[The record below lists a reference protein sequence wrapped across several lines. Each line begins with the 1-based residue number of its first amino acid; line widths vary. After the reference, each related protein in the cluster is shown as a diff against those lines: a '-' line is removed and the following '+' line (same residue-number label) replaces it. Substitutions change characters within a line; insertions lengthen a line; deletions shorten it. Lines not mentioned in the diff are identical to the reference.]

1 MIGSSDANI
10 IILLAVPSSSQP
22 NVTAV
27 NHDSWAEVLE
37 NWIILQS
44 NNSRTARV
52 MKIHDKAVTVSKVAT
67 PNKREVSE
75 TDLFL
80 LGTISKKFLNR
91 LT

>member
-1 MIGSSDANI
+1 VIRSSDANI
-10 IILLAVPSSSQP
+10 IILLAVPSLSQP
-22 NVTAV
+22 NITVV

-44 NNSRTARV
+44 NNSRVARI

-80 LGTISKKFLNR
+80 LGMFLKNSKQ
-91 LT
+91 T

>member
-1 MIGSSDANI
+1 M
-10 IILLAVPSSSQP
+10 PSQP
-22 NVTAV
+22 NITAL

-44 NNSRTARV
+44 NNSRVARI

-67 PNKREVSE
+67 NKREVSE

-80 LGTISKKFLNR
+80 LGTISKKFQTD